1 MRGNTGGL
9 HTSNLDGKDDY
20 KAGPKYHSKCMQKS
34 EGRKVPIEAK
44 DNITLTKGSLPALV
58 MVLKQ
63 GRIS

>member
-1 MRGNTGGL
+1 MRSNTGGL
-9 HTSNLDGKDDY
+9 HTSNLEGKNGY
-20 KAGPKYHSKCMQKS
+20 KVSPKCRPKCMQKS
-34 EGRKVPIEAK
+34 EGRKVPIEVK